1 MTIRNLLRARCLAL
15 LVLASLGFAP
25 PARAEAGFEAW
36 RARFEADIQGEGLTS
51 GVVQEALDS
60 ATFLPRVI
68 ELDQK
73 QPESTVTFARYAE
86 RILSPDRIQRGRAL
100 YRQHQRLLERIAGEY
115 GVPARYI
122 VALWG
127 IETNYGA
134 NTGGTEIISA
144 LATLAYEGRRAD
156 FFRQEL
162 VQALRVLD
170 QGHISVHEMKG
181 SWAGAMGQCQFMP
194 SSFMRFA
201 VDGNGDGRRDI
212 WNSLP
217 DVFASTANY
226 LAQSGWKSG
235 EHWGREVRLPARA
248 RPDWVGLDTQRP
260 LSEWARLG
268 VLLRDGSALPAR
280 DDLDAS
286 LVQPDG
292 PGGRAFLVYDNYR
305 VVMKW
310 NRSTYFAT
318 TVGLLADRLG
328 I

>member
-1 MTIRNLLRARCLAL
+1 MTIRAHFLAAC
-15 LVLASLGFAP
+15 LVLAISPAFAGTVRADTGFD
-25 PARAEAGFEAW
+25 AW
-36 RARFEADIQGEGLTS
+36 RARFRNEIQGEGLTS
-51 GVVQEALDS
+51 GVVLNALAS
-60 ATFLPRVI
+60 AEFLPRVI
-68 ELDQK
+68 ELDRK
-73 QPESTVTFARYAE
+73 QPEGSTTFARYAD
-86 RILSPDRIQRGRAL
+86 RILSPDRVQRGREL
-100 YRQHQRLLERIAGEY
+100 YNQHRPLLERIAGEY

-134 NTGGTEIISA
+134 NTGGTEVISA

-156 FFRQEL
+156 FFRGEL

-170 QGHISVHEMKG
+170 QGHIAAADMTG

-201 VDGNGDGRRDI
+201 VDGNGDGQRDI
-212 WNSLP
+212 WTSLP

-226 LAQSGWKSG
+226 LAQNGWKSD
-235 EHWGREVRLPARA
+235 ENWGREVRLPARA
-248 RPDWVGLDTQRP
+248 RAEWSGVDKRRP

-268 VLLRDGSALPAR
+268 VRLRDGSALPAR
-280 DDLDAS
+280 TDLDAS

-305 VVMKW
+305 VIMKW

-328 I
+328 M